1 MSLSVCAFPGNEVFA
16 ARLRQKLGAAE
27 LQLEWRHFPDGESYL
42 RFHEACSCGAPHAV
56 MSKTR
61 LGDRRVQLD
70 VPDLTRW
77 KDRTPV
83 LLDDIISSAR
93 TMALAAT
100 KVLEAGLRRPVC
112 VGVHGIL
119 AADALATLRDAGVEK
134 VVTANTIPHA
144 TNEIDVSPLV
154 ADGIGKLR

>member
-1 MSLSVCAFPGNEVFA
+1 
-16 ARLRQKLGAAE
+16 
-27 LQLEWRHFPDGESYL
+27 
-42 RFHEACSCGAPHAV
+42 
-56 MSKTR
+56 
-61 LGDRRVQLD
+61 
-70 VPDLTRW
+70 
-77 KDRTPV
+77 
-83 LLDDIISSAR
+83 
-93 TMALAAT
+93 
-100 KVLEAGLRRPVC
+100 

>member
-1 MSLSVCAFPGNEVFA
+1 
-16 ARLRQKLGAAE
+16 
-27 LQLEWRHFPDGESYL
+27 
-42 RFHEACSCGAPHAV
+42 

-100 KVLEAGLRRPVC
+100 KVLEAGLRRPIC